1 MFRKSH
7 LIQGVSPKCQ
17 SGKCLSAK
25 RRVRRQVNSLSSKSV
40 SIFFRMKRWNA
51 VGLRLLKLFYGG
63 NKLVR
68 FNVLVLYLRAE
79 VEATL
84 VKQSKHDSITINGI
98 AYNTVVSIGIL
109 KIAIKKSFKIL

>member
-1 MFRKSH
+1 M
-7 LIQGVSPKCQ
+7 
-17 SGKCLSAK
+17 
-25 RRVRRQVNSLSSKSV
+25 SV
-40 SIFFRMKRWNA
+40 EQMSFGQTTCKAPSELFVVKICFNFFRMKRWNA
-51 VGLRLLKLFYGG
+51 VGLRLLKLFCGS

-84 VKQSKHDSITINGI
+84 LKHSKHDSITIN

-109 KIAIKKSFKIL
+109 KIAI